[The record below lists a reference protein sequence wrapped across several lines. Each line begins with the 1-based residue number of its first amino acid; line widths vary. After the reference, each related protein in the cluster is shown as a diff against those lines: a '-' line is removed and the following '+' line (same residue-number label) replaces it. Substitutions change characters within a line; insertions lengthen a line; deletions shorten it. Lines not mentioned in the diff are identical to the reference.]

1 MRQLFPTPA
10 GRKRDARTTFNAR
23 EDAVPAQHSQR
34 ISLELPPDVE
44 FLPSATAAAE
54 NAARVFGLD
63 DTGAL
68 RLSLAVEEFFAY
80 LCRFAGREE
89 PLRMTLSQGG
99 AFTRAAFRFR
109 AGEVSLRALNF
120 AASVDLCAE
129 GESCS
134 QEAELGLLVASRTT
148 DRCSLEA
155 SGADVYVLTA
165 EVDRQYPEAE
175 PLTTPRELSGPISIP
190 DTEHASP
197 GEGQLRHAALLA
209 AGRYPARSC
218 PASFFRPGRF
228 ADMVASG
235 QYRALLAQDAA
246 GRPAGLLCW
255 RQSGPRA
262 VVFSGPY
269 VFDDSPGRPLA
280 RETARLLTERFLAT
294 VARSEVVCAFSE
306 RPTADV
312 PEGWFE
318 SLGVLTLRGGAEEAP
333 GEQEALFRHLRED
346 AGGAVW
352 ASPDLAPFLERQ
364 YGLLAFPRD
373 ILRAEPAHEKLLPA
387 HSLLATSYDRRR
399 GLALLKPLLDGR
411 DFQANLAAH
420 VRAIAEQAEEAG
432 VAHGPDLLLHLDLS
446 EPWQAA
452 RYPAIAACGFAP
464 RLILPHAGVSDL
476 LVCQHVPADC

>member
-1 MRQLFPTPA
+1 MPTPI
-10 GRKRDARTTFNAR
+10 
-23 EDAVPAQHSQR
+23 SQS
-34 ISLELPPDVE
+34 ICLELPPDVA
-44 FLPSATAAAE
+44 FLPTAAAAAE

-63 DTGAL
+63 DAGAL

-80 LCRFAGREE
+80 LSRFAGREE

-99 AFTRAAFRFR
+99 TCARAAFRFR

-129 GESCS
+129 GGDCS

-155 SGADVYVLTA
+155 SGSGVFVLAA
-165 EVDRQYPEAE
+165 EVDRGYAEAE
-175 PLTTPRELSGPISIP
+175 PLRAAQKLTGPVGVP
-190 DTEHASP
+190 DAERAAP
-197 GEGQLRHAALLA
+197 GQGQLRHAALLA

-218 PASFFRPGRF
+218 PASFFQPGRF

-269 VFDDSPGRPLA
+269 LFDDSPDRALA
-280 RETARLLTERFLAT
+280 RETARLLTERFLAD

-312 PEGWFE
+312 PHGWFE
-318 SLGVLTLRGGAEEAP
+318 SLGRLTLRGGAEEAP

-352 ASPDLAPFLERQ
+352 ASPELAPFLERQ
-364 YGLLAFPRD
+364 YALLAFPRD
-373 ILRAEPAHEKLLPA
+373 ILRAEPAPDRLLAA
-387 HSLLATSYDRRR
+387 HSLLATTYDRRR
-399 GLALLKPLLDGR
+399 GLALFKPLLDGR

-420 VRAIAEQAEEAG
+420 VRAMARQAEEAG
-432 VAHGPDLLLHLDLS
+432 LEHGPDLLLHLDLS

-452 RYPAIAACGFAP
+452 RFPAVAACGFVP

-476 LVCQHVPADC
+476 LVCQHVPAHC